1 MKKLKK
7 IMLFVA
13 VLSSLPVSVCN
24 AVNANQYL
32 SADMFANTLNMIGT
46 DENAGLTSSGSF
58 FSNPDDPDCSTANL
72 SVGFPAERVQA
83 GSTYCLK
90 LSDIVSGN
98 SSVAESFSYSSLHP
112 VLSSVPFDGSNIR
125 KTVKY
130 DCGSGTDAECYSIS
144 GYPTAAMALANII
157 ELADEDGNVLDSLAI
172 PNRRTVR
179 VDGYAVIHV
188 RQFSMRAASRLI
200 SNPDRPG
207 GVILL
212 VDDFADIEGN
222 KDKCVFSVN
231 DPSKIDMA
239 DGCAFIYGAY
249 ILAGRKIT
257 AKNVAGDFYRRCG
270 DGDCRTFV
278 TQSYRAAGE
287 QEVSI
292 TPAMTRFSAP
302 VIEISNSLIGGY
314 TGNWNFSSSETSN
327 YTVTIPTQ
335 LVTCE
340 RGEIRITS
348 SSAAAVNVD
357 INLDGVARFAD
368 DGSVSKSVSVSS
380 NSPQTLEVVSAGSG
394 KTVVSLGEPYVCV
407 SSDCSF
413 EFVDSALRFY
423 KKAGTAPD
431 SVFTAPD
438 SVFYAGKEQQL
449 YVAAVSST
457 TGGQCTFSRLS
468 GDKITLK
475 AHKPG
480 GADSVLVK
488 YSDQNTVV
496 ADKYGRDLILDEY
509 SDGFYQL
516 PGFTYNDAGEF
527 ILSASGKIEV
537 STDNSTD
544 ALQGASDA
552 LSGDTRFTASPYA
565 VYIDLISSEPCQR
578 CHSELGEKYDS
589 GMNVSLNYIPKA
601 WCKEITEKD
610 VDGAMVVTADDAL
623 AGCPTADSFAG
634 TGETDPAVYALPHR
648 QEPGVSS
655 QNYLHTGTLE
665 WKTAGIR
672 ETVNQIDNT
681 GRFDFMIDSFIDPAS
696 GLTVHRTVRQNVDG
710 YFAPWAFAVQFA
722 PGETYAVANACV
734 NNAAGRHSF
743 TYFAQPFPLRMKVV
757 ARTANNLDAT
767 LFDEDKYKNAA
778 KYFPQFAAF
787 SPLGEKLVDAD
798 SVSRLSDCGDSCGSV
813 KPVWK
818 DGKLTFSDY
827 YLKLFPSGTK
837 SSDYG
842 KLPTR
847 DYRGEAPSYNVAAA
861 ENSRL
866 SAFTVSLGMQMGVS
880 LPLTT
885 EHHEMDYDGS
895 YNDPSSIYYSA
906 ERKIVHGTDTY
917 LKLFGPLDLRMGRIV
932 LENARANP
940 GKTMY
945 LPLKMQYF
953 SQIKSNDE
961 VVSEG
966 EWIDN
971 TDDSCTR
978 LGRQNFYV
986 SSYLNQSEILSN
998 LKNSGT
1004 VKYDDLHSSVLA
1016 LVSERTAEA
1025 EARKEIVEGV
1035 EDQYDQYAVASN
1047 GVMYL
1052 RISSPSPSLPV
1063 MFMVHTASVTE
1074 KYSGTVPSH
1083 LTPLSA
1089 YETKN
1094 PLTAKPVWF
1103 GISQESRDHA
1113 FGAFRAW
1120 PGNDRV
1126 LYRINPY

>member
-1 MKKLKK
+1 MTNYKK
-7 IMLFVA
+7 IMLFAA

-46 DENAGLTSSGSF
+46 GANAGLTSSGSF
-58 FSNPDDPDCSTANL
+58 FSNPGDPDCSTANL

-98 SSVAESFSYSSLHP
+98 SSAAESLSYSSLHP

-130 DCGSGTDAECYSIS
+130 DCDSGTGAECYSIS

-200 SNPDRPG
+200 SNPDRAG

-212 VDDFADIEGN
+212 VDDFADIAGN
-222 KDKCVFSVN
+222 PEKCVFSVN

-249 ILAGRKIT
+249 ILAGGKIT
-257 AKNVAGDFYRRCG
+257 ADSVAGDFYRRCG

-314 TGNWNFSSSETSN
+314 TGTWNFSSSETSN

-423 KKAGTAPD
+423 KDKAGTSPD
-431 SVFTAPD
+431 PG
-438 SVFYAGKEQQL
+438 FYAGREQQL
-449 YVAAVSST
+449 YMAAVIPATDGEHCS
-457 TGGQCTFSRLS
+457 FSRLTD
-468 GDKITLK
+468 DKVTLK
-475 AHKPG
+475 ARKQG

-488 YSDQNTVV
+488 YADQDTVV
-496 ADKYGRDLILDEY
+496 ADKNGRDLILEY
-509 SDGFYQL
+509 SDDGFYRL

-527 ILSASGKIEV
+527 ILSASGKIKV

-565 VYIDLISSEPCQR
+565 VYIDLSSEPCQR

-589 GMNVSLNYIPKA
+589 GKDVSLNYIPKA
-601 WCKEITEKD
+601 WCKEITEKV
-610 VDGAMVVTADDAL
+610 VDGARVVTADDAL

-634 TGETDPAVYALPHR
+634 TGETDPTVYAVPHG

-665 WKTAGIR
+665 WKTAGSR
-672 ETVNQIDNT
+672 NTVNQIDNT
-681 GRFDFMIDSFIDPAS
+681 GRFDFMIDSFTDPAS

-734 NNAAGRHSF
+734 NNAVGRHSF
-743 TYFAQPFPLRMKVV
+743 TYFAQPFPIRMNVV

-767 LFDEDKYKNAA
+767 LFDEEKYENAA

-798 SVSRLSDCGDSCGSV
+798 SVSRLSACGVSCGSV

-880 LPLTT
+880 LNTLTT
-885 EHHEMDYDGS
+885 EHHEMDYAGS

-966 EWIDN
+966 DWIDN

-1004 VKYDDLHSSVLA
+1004 VKYDDLHSSVLE

-1025 EARKEIVEGV
+1025 EARKEIVAGV
-1035 EDQYDQYAVASN
+1035 EDQYAVAGN

-1052 RISSPSPSLPV
+1052 RISSPSLPV

-1083 LTPLSA
+1083 LTPLRA
-1089 YETKN
+1089 YETEN

>member
-7 IMLFVA
+7 IMLFGA

-46 DENAGLTSSGSF
+46 GENAGLTSSGSF
-58 FSNPDDPDCSTANL
+58 FSNPDHPDCSTANL

-157 ELADEDGNVLDSLAI
+157 ELADEDGKVLDSLAI

-200 SNPDRPG
+200 SNPDRAGAG

-249 ILAGRKIT
+249 ILAGGNIT

-314 TGNWNFSSSETSN
+314 TGNWNFSGSETVK

-457 TGGQCTFSRLS
+457 TGGQCTFSKLS

-496 ADKYGRDLILDEY
+496 ADKNGKDLILQY
-509 SDGFYQL
+509 SDDGFYQL
-516 PGFTYNDAGEF
+516 PGFTYNDVGEF
-527 ILSASGKIEV
+527 ILSASGKMKSQPIIPQMLFRV
-537 STDNSTD
+537 P
-544 ALQGASDA
+544 AM
-552 LSGDTRFTASPYA
+552 LSRVIPGLRHPRMLFT
-565 VYIDLISSEPCQR
+565 
-578 CHSELGEKYDS
+578 
-589 GMNVSLNYIPKA
+589 
-601 WCKEITEKD
+601 
-610 VDGAMVVTADDAL
+610 
-623 AGCPTADSFAG
+623 
-634 TGETDPAVYALPHR
+634 
-648 QEPGVSS
+648 
-655 QNYLHTGTLE
+655 
-665 WKTAGIR
+665 
-672 ETVNQIDNT
+672 
-681 GRFDFMIDSFIDPAS
+681 
-696 GLTVHRTVRQNVDG
+696 
-710 YFAPWAFAVQFA
+710 
-722 PGETYAVANACV
+722 
-734 NNAAGRHSF
+734 
-743 TYFAQPFPLRMKVV
+743 
-757 ARTANNLDAT
+757 
-767 LFDEDKYKNAA
+767 
-778 KYFPQFAAF
+778 
-787 SPLGEKLVDAD
+787 
-798 SVSRLSDCGDSCGSV
+798 
-813 KPVWK
+813 
-818 DGKLTFSDY
+818 
-827 YLKLFPSGTK
+827 
-837 SSDYG
+837 
-842 KLPTR
+842 
-847 DYRGEAPSYNVAAA
+847 
-861 ENSRL
+861 
-866 SAFTVSLGMQMGVS
+866 
-880 LPLTT
+880 
-885 EHHEMDYDGS
+885 
-895 YNDPSSIYYSA
+895 
-906 ERKIVHGTDTY
+906 
-917 LKLFGPLDLRMGRIV
+917 
-932 LENARANP
+932 
-940 GKTMY
+940 
-945 LPLKMQYF
+945 
-953 SQIKSNDE
+953 
-961 VVSEG
+961 
-966 EWIDN
+966 
-971 TDDSCTR
+971 
-978 LGRQNFYV
+978 
-986 SSYLNQSEILSN
+986 
-998 LKNSGT
+998 
-1004 VKYDDLHSSVLA
+1004 
-1016 LVSERTAEA
+1016 
-1025 EARKEIVEGV
+1025 
-1035 EDQYDQYAVASN
+1035 
-1047 GVMYL
+1047 
-1052 RISSPSPSLPV
+1052 
-1063 MFMVHTASVTE
+1063 
-1074 KYSGTVPSH
+1074 
-1083 LTPLSA
+1083 
-1089 YETKN
+1089 
-1094 PLTAKPVWF
+1094 
-1103 GISQESRDHA
+1103 
-1113 FGAFRAW
+1113 
-1120 PGNDRV
+1120 
-1126 LYRINPY
+1126 

>member
-1 MKKLKK
+1 MTNYKK
-7 IMLFVA
+7 IMLFAA

-58 FSNPDDPDCSTANL
+58 FSNPVVPDCSTANL

-83 GSTYCLK
+83 GSNYCLK

-157 ELADEDGNVLDSLAI
+157 ELADEDGKVPGSLAI
-172 PNRRTVR
+172 PNGSTVR

-200 SNPDRPG
+200 SNPDRAG

-222 KDKCVFSVN
+222 PEKCVFSVN

-249 ILAGRKIT
+249 ILAGGKIT
-257 AKNVAGDFYRRCG
+257 ADSVVGDFYRRCG

-423 KKAGTAPD
+423 KDNAG
-431 SVFTAPD
+431 TAPD

-496 ADKYGRDLILDEY
+496 ADKNGRDLILDY
-509 SDGFYQL
+509 SDDGFYQL
-516 PGFTYNDAGEF
+516 PVFTYNDAGEF

-565 VYIDLISSEPCQR
+565 VYIDLSSEPCLR

-589 GMNVSLNYIPKA
+589 GTDVSLNYIPKA
-601 WCKEITEKD
+601 WCKEITEKV
-610 VDGAMVVTADDAL
+610 VDGAWVVTADDALVVTADDAL
-623 AGCPTADSFAG
+623 AGCPTAGSFAG
-634 TGETDPAVYALPHR
+634 TGETDPAVYAVPHG

-665 WKTAGIR
+665 WKTAGSR
-672 ETVNQIDNT
+672 YTVNQIDNT

-722 PGETYAVANACV
+722 PGETYAVENACV

-767 LFDEDKYKNAA
+767 LFDVEKYENAA

-787 SPLGEKLVDAD
+787 SSLGEKLVDAD
-798 SVSRLSDCGDSCGSV
+798 SVSRLSDCGSE

-842 KLPTR
+842 NLPTR

-885 EHHEMDYDGS
+885 KHHEMDYAGS

-906 ERKIVHGTDTY
+906 EREIVHGTDTY

-953 SQIKSNDE
+953 SQIKSNNE

-1004 VKYDDLHSSVLA
+1004 VKYDDLHSSVLE

-1025 EARKEIVEGV
+1025 KARKEIVEGV
-1035 EDQYDQYAVASN
+1035 EDQYAVAGN

-1052 RISSPSPSLPV
+1052 RISSPSLPV

-1083 LTPLSA
+1083 LTPLRA

-1094 PLTAKPVWF
+1094 PLTAKPEWF